1 MAERLESMHVERNV
15 VVNQENG
22 AGAVVSRV
30 SDVSQ
35 DAVESVGV
43 KVASAHFH
51 SLIGFAGKTRVIAA
65 NNDLHA
71 GLKRA
76 QQIDDSPGSAALEGH
91 HRKPDYVGIK
101 LTNQP
106 GDRVPHVTMAENE
119 IGNGYSVVGIDVPC
133 E

>member
-43 KVASAHFH
+43 KVASAHFDDR
-51 SLIGFAGKTRVIAA
+51 AKTAVVGAAARGLDHINLASKQRVA
-65 NNDLHA
+65 LKHA
-71 GLKRA
+71 GFTVGQADLIVFQSMYGPA
-76 QQIDDSPGSAALEGH
+76 GVVEPPITGAV
-91 HRKPDYVGIK
+91 RKS
-101 LTNQP
+101 
-106 GDRVPHVTMAENE
+106 GDPVE
-119 IGNGYSVVGIDVPC
+119 ISSLL
-133 E
+133 